1 MMMSVYV
8 IVFIFRRATAKDN
21 QGIEDSWLGQASRS
35 AKPKPLNSSPKSS
48 PKLNVKT
55 LLRHAYRLHFD
66 GHCQPIKWQQTPEGR
81 LRTEGPSWI
90 RFSSSSWEKFPTTP
104 SSSYW
109 SVWIRLQG
117 SPVALIT
124 RHVRTM
130 EADFESMLE
139 QVVRQPTDYWGTPPL
154 QTYSNAYKHNSFYTN
169 QDNNR
174 VSLGPFARRP
184 RHLIIIVIGLVS
196 IGFLDPP
203 H

>member
-1 MMMSVYV
+1 MVTASPSNGSRHLRD
-8 IVFIFRRATAKDN
+8 VFGRKDLPGSASAAPHGRNSPRRPVPRI
-21 QGIEDSWLGQASRS
+21 G
-35 AKPKPLNSSPKSS
+35 
-48 PKLNVKT
+48 
-55 LLRHAYRLHFD
+55 
-66 GHCQPIKWQQTPEGR
+66 
-81 LRTEGPSWI
+81 
-90 RFSSSSWEKFPTTP
+90 
-104 SSSYW
+104 
-109 SVWIRLQG
+109 VWIRLQG

-203 H
+203 TENALKRISPLKIIIGFP